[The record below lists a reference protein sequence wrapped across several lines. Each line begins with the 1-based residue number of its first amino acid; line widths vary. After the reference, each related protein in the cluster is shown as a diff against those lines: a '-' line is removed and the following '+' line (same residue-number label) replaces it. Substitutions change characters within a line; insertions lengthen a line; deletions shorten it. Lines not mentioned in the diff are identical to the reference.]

1 MLKKSFCAVF
11 LISASLLFL
20 GCTEKV
26 RGDIELEPTPDLA
39 LGREWALVIEPYVQ
53 FRTSPDISSDSS
65 GHARKGDVIPVD
77 GRKIFLENNN
87 QVIWYHFEAG
97 WLSESSVK
105 IFSNESKAKKVSK
118 SL

>member
-1 MLKKSFCAVF
+1 MLKMYVCVVL
-11 LISASLLFL
+11 LILAALFFL

-53 FRTSPDISSDSS
+53 FRTSPDILSDSS
-65 GHARKGDVIPVD
+65 GHARKGDVIPIE
-77 GRKIFLENNN
+77 GRRIFLENNS
-87 QVIWYHFEAG
+87 QIIWYHFESG

-105 IFSNESKAKKVSK
+105 IFSNESKAQKASK
-118 SL
+118 AL